1 MLNRNSSIRYTFSL
15 GPDIEADDL
24 VRVDAA
30 RAEFAR
36 QFREITV
43 ALANGRKI
51 DAIKLYR
58 AATGQGLKESKDA
71 VEAFA
76 VQAKAVVPTL
86 PGKSPDYRV
95 VIEDNSHDCYDNRTV
110 FFRLDIGTTKAEA
123 LAEAARRC
131 ENACQDEDVYLVEVI
146 AKSKRTLSMVEA

>member
-1 MLNRNSSIRYTFSL
+1 MLQNNTIVHSTFTLS
-15 GPDIEADDL
+15 PD
-24 VRVDAA
+24 RDAHSVVTVGGA
-30 RAEFAR
+30 RSEFAR
-36 QFREITV
+36 LFMAITV

-51 DAIKLYR
+51 DAIKIYR
-58 AATGQGLKESKDA
+58 EATGAGLKESKDA
-71 VEAFA
+71 IEAFA

-86 PGKSPDYRV
+86 LGKSPDYRI

-131 ENACQDEDVYLVEVI
+131 ENACQDEAVYLVEVI
-146 AKSKRTLSMVEA
+146 AKSKRTLSMIEA